1 MPFPEKEREVLLSFM
16 NALLESC
23 ENLLLAS
30 VTLGNGSFGVCHS
43 QGELPLLDT
52 CQTCLGAP
60 WDPCALH
67 CKAGEA
73 QTAQMQYSYS
83 GQFGFFVEMLAPR
96 AGAPFTLRH
105 IPSHHGTFFS
115 VLCPCMCYNSLFIF
129 PLICG
134 GQGE

>member
-96 AGAPFTLRH
+96 AGAPFD
-105 IPSHHGTFFS
+105 TFPVTMALFSQCS
-115 VLCPCMCYNSLFIF
+115 VLARAPIHCLFF
-129 PLICG
+129 L
-134 GQGE
+134 